1 MRIIWRYIGVFLL
14 AGIFEIALSLV
25 RGGMGFNYS
34 SVIGFVTFFLS
45 FALFNFYNKRFNPA
59 FFLLSLV
66 LGVSLIHL
74 PPRIIAFNET
84 LISLPDY
91 LCHLLGICFGYLF
104 ILSGSSKRWL
114 VSLTG
119 AAIMTF
125 VFFNGYNLWLHK
137 LNFGSYTG
145 KVKYHMPEFR
155 AQLSDSSILDN
166 NNFNNKIII
175 LDFWHTQCGACFRK
189 FPKLEALYQRFSR
202 DTNFSFYAVNIPLP
216 NDGPSKAWRM
226 IVNRGY
232 TFPVAK
238 SLTIQITDSLKIEA
252 FPTTI
257 ICDKNGD
264 VVFKGSIE
272 NAAEI
277 IDSFA
282 KIE

>member
-1 MRIIWRYIGVFLL
+1 MGIIWRYIGVFLL
-14 AGIFEIALSLV
+14 AGIFEITLSLV
-25 RGGMGFNYS
+25 RGGMGFIYS
-34 SVIGFVTFFLS
+34 SLIGFVTFFLS
-45 FALFNFYNKRFNPA
+45 CALFNFYNKRFNPA
-59 FFLLSLV
+59 FFSLSLV

-74 PPRIIAFNET
+74 PPRVIAFNET

-104 ILSGSSKRWL
+104 IISGSGKRWL
-114 VSLTG
+114 LSLTG

-125 VFFNGYNLWLHK
+125 VIFNGYNLWLHK

-166 NNFNNKIII
+166 NFSNKIIV

-189 FPKLEALYQRFSR
+189 FPKLEALYQRFSS

-226 IVNRGY
+226 IENRGY

-238 SLTIQITDSLKIEA
+238 SLTIQITNFFKIEA

-277 IDSFA
+277 IDAFA
-282 KIE
+282 KTE